1 MENEFNPVNLQV
13 PTNLQVDGEPLHMST
28 HAIHDDDRPADPA
41 ALTRRS
47 VLRYSALAGAVGL
60 SGTALAACGGDD
72 GGTGT
77 GGATTSPT
85 ADASSAAPTSEAAP
99 TAAATGASG
108 PVLTKAAD
116 VPVGGAVI
124 VDGPDG
130 AKYVVVQ
137 ASADQFTGLSAI
149 CTHQRCTV
157 AVAGEQLNCPC
168 HGSRYSLTGE
178 VLRGPATAPLPTANV
193 AVSGEDVVLT

>member
-13 PTNLQVDGEPLHMST
+13 PINLQVDGEPLHMST
-28 HAIHDDDRPADPA
+28 HTNDVDRPTDSS

-72 GGTGT
+72 AGNGT

-85 ADASSAAPTSEAAP
+85 ADASSAAPTSEAPATDP
-99 TAAATGASG
+99 AAASG

-130 AKYVVVQ
+130 DKYVVVQ
-137 ASADQFTGLSAI
+137 ASADQFTGLSAT

-168 HGSRYSLTGE
+168 HGSQYSLTGQ

>member
-1 MENEFNPVNLQV
+1 
-13 PTNLQVDGEPLHMST
+13 MS
-28 HAIHDDDRPADPA
+28 IHTSHNDHELADDT
-41 ALTRRS
+41 ALTRRR

-60 SGTALAACGGDD
+60 SGAALAACGGDD
-72 GGTGT
+72 AGTTTGGT
-77 GGATTSPT
+77 TTSPT
-85 ADASSAAPTSEAAP
+85 ADASSAAPTSEAAHTDP
-99 TAAATGASG
+99 AAASG

-124 VDGPDG
+124 VEAPDG
-130 AKYVVVQ
+130 EKYVVVQ

-168 HGSRYSLTGE
+168 HGSQYSLTGA

>member
-1 MENEFNPVNLQV
+1 
-13 PTNLQVDGEPLHMST
+13 MST
-28 HAIHDDDRPADPA
+28 HTNHHDDGPADPT

-60 SGTALAACGGDD
+60 SGAALAACGGDD
-72 GGTGT
+72 AGTST
-77 GGATTSPT
+77 GATTSPS

-99 TAAATGASG
+99 TAPATDAASG

-124 VDGPDG
+124 ADGPDG

-193 AVSGEDVVLT
+193 ALSGEDVVLT

>member
-1 MENEFNPVNLQV
+1 MENEFTGEFRVQMSLQA
-13 PTNLQVDGEPLHMST
+13 DGEPLHMSIQT
-28 HAIHDDDRPADPA
+28 IHDDDGPTESS
-41 ALTRRS
+41 ALTRRR

-60 SGTALAACGGDD
+60 SGAALAACGGDD
-72 GGTGT
+72 AGTTTGGT
-77 GGATTSPT
+77 TTSPT
-85 ADASSAAPTSEAAP
+85 ADASSAAPTTEAAP
-99 TAAATGASG
+99 TDPAAASG

-124 VDGPDG
+124 VEAPDG
-130 AKYVVVQ
+130 EKYVVVQ

-168 HGSRYSLTGE
+168 HGSQYSLTGA